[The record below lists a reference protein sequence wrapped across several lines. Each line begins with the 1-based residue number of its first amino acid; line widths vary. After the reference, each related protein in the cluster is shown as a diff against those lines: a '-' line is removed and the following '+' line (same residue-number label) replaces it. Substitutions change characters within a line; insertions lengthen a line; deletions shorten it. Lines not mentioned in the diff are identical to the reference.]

1 MAPTFSLLRQALRQL
16 ALFALLAQGSWTF
29 AAEPYPAKPVRI
41 VVPFGA
47 GGSTDVLARLVAP
60 KLSESLKQNFFV
72 ESMPG
77 ADGTIGTGAVARAA
91 PDGYTLLIT
100 AASPLTLAPVL
111 QKVPYDPVK
120 DFAPI
125 SLMVNLNGVLVV
137 NAALPVRTVQ
147 DFASEAR
154 SRPGRFSFGAG
165 TSLLRL
171 IGEQLKQALQADLT
185 VVPYKGTG
193 PQLNAVLGGEVDAVV
208 DPFVSIPHIKAG
220 KLRPLAVLQSSRSP
234 LLPDVPTLEES
245 GIKGITLGSWTAL
258 LAPAGTPPEIVAR
271 LSAEVARIMS
281 LPEVRERL
289 VTLYQEPAGSTPA
302 ELAATVESDLAKWR
316 RIAKESN
323 FKPN

>member
-1 MAPTFSLLRQALRQL
+1 MAQAFSLLGQALRQL
-16 ALFALLAQGSWTF
+16 ALVASLALASWTV

-60 KLSESLKQNFFV
+60 KLSDSLKQNFFV
-72 ESMPG
+72 DLMPG
-77 ADGTIGTGAVARAA
+77 ADGIVGTSAVARAA
-91 PDGYTLLIT
+91 PDGYTLLMT
-100 AASPLTLAPVL
+100 AASPLTLAPTL

-125 SLMVNLNGVLVV
+125 SLMVNLNAVLAV
-137 NAALPVRTVQ
+137 NAALPVRTMQ
-147 DFASEAR
+147 DFAAEAR
-154 SRPGRFSFGAG
+154 TRPGRFSFGAG

-171 IGEQLKQALQADLT
+171 IGEQLKQALRADMT

-193 PQLNAVLGGEVDAVV
+193 PQLNAVLAGEVDAVV
-208 DPFVSIPHIKAG
+208 DPFAGISHIKAG
-220 KLRPLAVLQSSRSP
+220 KLRPLAVLQGSRSP
-234 LLPDVPTLEES
+234 LLPDVPTLEET

-258 LAPAGTPPEIVAR
+258 LAPAGTPPEIVSR
-271 LSAEVARIMS
+271 LSAELARIMA

-289 VTLYQEPAGSTPA
+289 VTLYQEPAGTTPA
-302 ELAATVESDLAKWR
+302 ELASTLQADLAKWR
-316 RIAKESN
+316 RIAIDSN

>member
-1 MAPTFSLLRQALRQL
+1 MTPTISRLRQL
-16 ALFALLAQGSWTF
+16 ALFALLVVGSWTF

-60 KLSESLKQNFFV
+60 KLSESLKQNFIV
-72 ESMPG
+72 DSMPG
-77 ADGTIGTGAVARAA
+77 ADGIIGTSAAARAA
-91 PDGYTLLIT
+91 PDGYTLLMT
-100 AASPLTLAPVL
+100 ASSPLTLAPAL

-137 NAALPVRTVQ
+137 NAALPVHTIQ

-193 PQLNAVLGGEVDAVV
+193 PQLNAVLAGEVDAVV
-208 DPFVSIPHIKAG
+208 DPFVGISHIKAG

-234 LLPDVPTLEES
+234 LLPDIPTLEES

-258 LAPAGTPPEIVAR
+258 LAPAGTPPEIVSR

-302 ELAATVESDLAKWR
+302 ELAAMVESDLAKWR
-316 RIAKESN
+316 RIAKDSN

>member
-1 MAPTFSLLRQALRQL
+1 MARAFTFLGRALRQL
-16 ALFALLAQGSWTF
+16 ALFGSLALGSW
-29 AAEPYPAKPVRI
+29 AAAAQPYPAKPVRI

-60 KLSESLKQNFFV
+60 RLSESLKQNFIV

-77 ADGTIGTGAVARAA
+77 ADDIVGTSAVARAA
-91 PDGYTLLIT
+91 PDGYTLLKT
-100 AASPLTLAPVL
+100 AASPLTLAPIL
-111 QKVPYDPVK
+111 QKVPYDP
-120 DFAPI
+120 PI
-125 SLMVNLNGVLVV
+125 SLMVNLNGVLAV
-137 NAALPVRTVQ
+137 NAALPVRTMQ
-147 DFASEAR
+147 EFAAEAR

-193 PQLNAVLGGEVDAVV
+193 PQLNAVLAGEVDAVV
-208 DPFVSIPHIKAG
+208 DPFVGISHIKAG
-220 KLRPLAVLQSSRSP
+220 KLRPLAVLQGSRSP
-234 LLPDVPTLEES
+234 LLPDVPTLEEI
-245 GIKGITLGSWTAL
+245 GLKGITLGSWTAL
-258 LAPAGTPPEIVAR
+258 LAPAGTPPDIVSR
-271 LSAEVARIMS
+271 LSSEVARIMA

-302 ELAATVESDLAKWR
+302 ELASTVQADLAKWR
-316 RIAKESN
+316 RIATESN

>member
-1 MAPTFSLLRQALRQL
+1 MTPTISRLRQL
-16 ALFALLAQGSWTF
+16 ALFALLVVGSWTF

-60 KLSESLKQNFFV
+60 KLSESLKQNFIV

-77 ADGTIGTGAVARAA
+77 ADGIIGTSAAARAA
-91 PDGYTLLIT
+91 PDGYTLLMT
-100 AASPLTLAPVL
+100 ASSPLTLAPAL

-137 NAALPVRTVQ
+137 NAALPVHTIQ

-193 PQLNAVLGGEVDAVV
+193 PQLNAVLAGEVDAVV
-208 DPFVSIPHIKAG
+208 DPFVGISHIKAG
-220 KLRPLAVLQSSRSP
+220 KPRPLAVLQSSRSP
-234 LLPDVPTLEES
+234 LLPDIPTLEES

-258 LAPAGTPPEIVAR
+258 LAPAGTPPEIVSR

-302 ELAATVESDLAKWR
+302 ELAAMVESDLAKWR
-316 RIAKESN
+316 RIAKDSN